1 MIPTNQFK
9 INLTE
14 CSSIAIPTFH
24 ALDSHERLV
33 ENLLDRL
40 EITSII
46 IDSFI
51 TE

>member
-24 ALDSHERLV
+24 VLDSHETLV

-40 EITSII
+40 EIISII
-46 IDSFI
+46 IESLI